1 VTLFQLAP
9 RGGRDGIASE
19 TTAAPS
25 ARVAASGHLAAQA
38 TRHVRDE
45 PPDAPRPQAPDPE
58 ALSDIRP
65 SAGRL
70 ARHEEK
76 LARQLNEEMAQL
88 VPGSALPLAFDM
100 EAFCRSMARMLLWT
114 ALTDQ
119 PGHVVVDV
127 LRQAGG
133 QHCLD
138 GFPNDE
144 YASVA
149 HALVQSVRYLTDD
162 WSASLGSA
170 WVTFFLW
177 ARLHLLD
184 GARVAALSR
193 PSGDGHGPV
202 AGDQAQA
209 ALNKSAG
216 SPALADSL
224 AR

>member
-1 VTLFQLAP
+1 VN
-9 RGGRDGIASE
+9 RYN
-19 TTAAPS
+19 
-25 ARVAASGHLAAQA
+25 
-38 TRHVRDE
+38 
-45 PPDAPRPQAPDPE
+45 PPHAERPQAPDSV
-58 ALSDIRP
+58 ALSDIRQ

-70 ARHEEK
+70 ARNDET
-76 LARQLNEEMAQL
+76 LARQLHEEMVQL

-184 GARVAALSR
+184 GARVAVLSR
-193 PSGDGHGPV
+193 PPETVKASR
-202 AGDQAQA
+202 A
-209 ALNKSAG
+209 ATSTSSQVVSPLDDDEDAG
-216 SPALADSL
+216 SSQIIVSMTRNPREPRNLE
-224 AR
+224 